1 MHYLRVNGTTKTHY
15 SQRLYRRCPTTDKI
29 DTTCLYWSEY
39 LLCTNDV
46 AFLHLKFP
54 YPLLTMH
61 SKAKLFAI
69 VLAFLSGICCTAQA
83 IDLSGKL
90 TCTLPSK
97 VAVALFPTSQNNHE
111 YYCLPTNLRVSYK
124 ETSTPEFLFMA
135 WKNEGSTQIDGGI
148 LHWLLTWGL
157 IKNEEKF
164 VRDFL
169 IAKVDSNAVLKGVL
183 TFTAPSKYQF
193 LGKNTE
199 LIALLQRS
207 LSSGGI
213 IPSEPSGKSASS
225 FRFSAEDA
233 RTIEKLIHTPE
244 KADGV
249 WIEMPLFFPDGQEM
263 CRLRLPLK
271 SIFQAGAKCPTC
283 LILPK

>member
-1 MHYLRVNGTTKTHY
+1 MY
-15 SQRLYRRCPTTDKI
+15 
-29 DTTCLYWSEY
+29 
-39 LLCTNDV
+39 
-46 AFLHLKFP
+46 
-54 YPLLTMH
+54 
-61 SKAKLFAI
+61 SKANLIAI
-69 VLAFLSGICCTAQA
+69 VLAFLSGIYCAAQA
-83 IDLSGKL
+83 VDHSGKL

-97 VAVALFPTSQNNHE
+97 VTVALFPNLQNSHE
-111 YYCLPTNLRVSYK
+111 YYYLPTNLRISFK
-124 ETSTPEFLFMA
+124 EASTPEFLFMA

-157 IKNEEKF
+157 TKNDEKF

-183 TFTAPSKYQF
+183 TFTAPNKYQF

-225 FRFSAEDA
+225 FRFSTEDA
-233 RTIEKLIHTPE
+233 RTIEQLIHTPE
-244 KADGV
+244 KVDGV

-271 SIFQAGAKCPTC
+271 SIFQAGAKCPSC